1 VTSSTATI
9 SPEYVGSIWIDKES
23 FRTLRLELAGRNI
36 TKEFELDTV
45 ECAVDYDFVMIGD
58 NRFLLPVHSEILS
71 CERRTGYCSRN
82 VIDFRDYR
90 KFTAD
95 SSIKFDQEADK

>member
-1 VTSSTATI
+1 M
-9 SPEYVGSIWIDKES
+9 P
-23 FRTLRLELAGRNI
+23 
-36 TKEFELDTV
+36 KEFELDTV
-45 ECAVDYDFVMIGD
+45 ECAVDYDFVTIGD

-71 CERRTGYCSRN
+71 CERRNGYCSRN

-95 SSIKFDQEADK
+95 SSIKFDQDTDK